1 MLPDQDQILA
11 ELTQIIRD
19 VLELPELAVSA
30 ATNAENIEEWDS
42 FNQINIIVAVEAK
55 FGIRF
60 KTAEFE
66 ALRNVGAL
74 ASLVREKLMLR
85 ARADG

>member
-1 MLPDQDQILA
+1 MLPDPDQTFA

-19 VLELPELAVSA
+19 VLELPDLEVTA
-30 ATNAENIEEWDS
+30 ATNAEDIEEWDS

-55 FGIRF
+55 FGIKF

-66 ALRNVGAL
+66 TLKNVGTL
-74 ASLVREKLMLR
+74 ANLVQEKLTLR
-85 ARADG
+85 TP

>member
-30 ATNAENIEEWDS
+30 ATNAANIEEWDS

-66 ALRNVGAL
+66 ALTNVGAL

-85 ARADG
+85 ARAHG

>member
-1 MLPDQDQILA
+1 MLPDPDQIFA

-19 VLELPELAVSA
+19 VLELPELAVTA
-30 ATNAENIEEWDS
+30 ATSAENIEEWDS

-66 ALRNVGAL
+66 ALTNVGAL
-74 ASLVREKLMLR
+74 AGLVREKLMLR
-85 ARADG
+85 TPANG